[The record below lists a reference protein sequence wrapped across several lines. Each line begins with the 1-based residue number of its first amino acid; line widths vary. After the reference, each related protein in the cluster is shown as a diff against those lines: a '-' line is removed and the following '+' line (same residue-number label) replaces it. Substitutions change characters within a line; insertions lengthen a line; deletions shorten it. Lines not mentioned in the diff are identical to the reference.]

1 MQNTVTTALFLTLSL
16 LLITLIPEGVLYGM
30 QLIKAHDF
38 ASSTVELAEQT
49 GGFQYTYEGKNVNLI
64 PDIEKKMKEQNM
76 DGWKYEYTKG
86 RVDHN
91 QPLNFKIKAEHHF
104 FIFKM
109 IGIDSVKTPIWANK
123 DGMGQI
129 YFR

>member
-30 QLIKAHDF
+30 QLVKAHDF
-38 ASSTVELAEQT
+38 VSSTVELAEQT

-76 DGWKYEYTKG
+76 DGWME
-86 RVDHN
+86 
-91 QPLNFKIKAEHHF
+91 I
-104 FIFKM
+104 
-109 IGIDSVKTPIWANK
+109 
-123 DGMGQI
+123 
-129 YFR
+129 

>member
-76 DGWKYEYTKG
+76 DGWKYEYTKD

-109 IGIDSVKTPIWANK
+109 IGIDGVKAPIWANK